1 MEFRRFDRWDRHV
14 PAFVVMAIASM
25 APGLPAEAQEPAGP
39 TGPRAGAGQDGF
51 VFESESGDFRL
62 QLGLLVHADGRFA
75 PSDESELIT
84 DAFGVRRVRPYLR
97 GRLGRQFEFFLN
109 PDFAG
114 GTLVV
119 HDAYFDTIF
128 SPALRVRIGK
138 AKTPFGMER
147 LHSASNLLFLERAF
161 PTALA
166 PNRDI
171 GVQVLGDIKGG
182 VLTYLAGV
190 MNGVPDGGSADTD
203 SNDGKDVSGR
213 LVVRPFTSLRAS
225 SPVRGLGFGISGST
239 GEQSGAGALPSFRT
253 PTLQQPY
260 FSFAGT
266 SAEGRRTRYS
276 PQIFYFHRA
285 FGGWAEYVHTS
296 TAVTRGTAVVGEE
309 IEHRA
314 WQVAASWVLTGEN
327 ATDAGAGVRPRA
339 EFGNGSWGA
348 IQIAA
353 RYHAIALDAQAVS
366 LGLASAG
373 SSRKAE
379 AWTGGLNWYLTRN
392 VRNTIN
398 VERTVFDDD
407 PDGPRPAENAVAFR
421 TQVSF

>member
-1 MEFRRFDRWDRHV
+1 MELRRFDQRDRHV
-14 PAFVVMAIASM
+14 PGFVVVAIAVV
-25 APGLPAEAQEPAGP
+25 ALGLPADAQEPVAP

-51 VFESESGDFRL
+51 VFESGSGDFRL
-62 QLGLLVHADGRFA
+62 QFGLLVHSDGRFA
-75 PSDESELIT
+75 PSDQDELIT
-84 DAFGVRRVRPYLR
+84 DAFGVRRVRPYVR

-171 GVQVLGDIKGG
+171 GVQLLGDVKGG
-182 VLTYLAGV
+182 VVTYLAGV

-203 SNDGKDVSGR
+203 RNDGKDVSGR
-213 LVVRPFTSLRAS
+213 LVVRPFARLPAS
-225 SPVRGLGFGISGST
+225 SPARGLGFGVSGST

-266 SAEGRRTRYS
+266 SADGRRTRYS
-276 PQIFYFHRA
+276 PQVFYFHRA

-296 TAVTRGTAVVGEE
+296 TAVTRGTTVVAEN

-314 WQVAASWVLTGEN
+314 WQVAVSWVLTGEN
-327 ATDAGAGVRPRA
+327 ATDAGAGIRPRA
-339 EFGNGSWGA
+339 EFGSGSWGA
-348 IQIAA
+348 LQIAA

-379 AWTGGLNWYLTRN
+379 AWTGGLNWYLSRN
-392 VRNTIN
+392 VRNTVN

-407 PDGPRPAENAVAFR
+407 ADGPRPAENAVAFR